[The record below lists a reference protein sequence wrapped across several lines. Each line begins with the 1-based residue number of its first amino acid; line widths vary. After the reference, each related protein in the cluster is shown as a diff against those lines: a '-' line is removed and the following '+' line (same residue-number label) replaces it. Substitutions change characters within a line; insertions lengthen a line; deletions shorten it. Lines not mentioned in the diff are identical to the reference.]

1 MGGARAAFA
10 EIQSQTLP
18 CTMYIVHSTSM
29 KRKNIETLMV
39 PGDHF
44 DLFMVVCTGM
54 LFMQSQKKDE
64 DPIKFCTAA
73 A

>member
-10 EIQSQTLP
+10 EIQSQTLL
-18 CTMYIVHSTSM
+18 CTMY
-29 KRKNIETLMV
+29 IETLMV

-54 LFMQSQKKDE
+54 LFIQRQKKDE

>member
-1 MGGARAAFA
+1 
-10 EIQSQTLP
+10 
-18 CTMYIVHSTSM
+18 
-29 KRKNIETLMV
+29 MV